1 MLSDFIDTERKE
13 ERIRAM
19 NTPVAATTPA
29 VTSSDNSITEAAVT
43 YTAGTESQRLDVAR
57 NHDQVMATFSAIT
70 KLNSERCISI
80 LHKNVVQTNPANA
93 QPAYSEPAIG
103 WNSEDDNSGVQTYGV
118 SNYESTKHLK
128 ATKGPPKL
136 AEYGPAA
143 IEHSVDE
150 TRE

>member
-1 MLSDFIDTERKE
+1 
-13 ERIRAM
+13 M

-93 QPAYSEPAIG
+93 QPAYSEVRTSHIG

-128 ATKGPPKL
+128 ATKAPPKL
-136 AEYGPAA
+136 AEYRPAA

-150 TRE
+150 SRMLM